1 MSEMRLLLFGDG
13 ALVSKGHLQTQVLNS
28 RADPILSLLFQRSS
42 DALRYEI
49 AHLAPS
55 EREQIP
61 AFNTIDELN
70 ERLRPNHAHAGVQNA
85 LLCISQLAHYIKY
98 AYFLVLVTFS

>member
-13 ALVSKGHLQTQVLNS
+13 ALVSKGRLLTQVLAS

-42 DALRYEI
+42 DALRREI
-49 AHLAPS
+49 SQLAPA

-61 AFNTIDELN
+61 VFNSIDELI
-70 ERLRPNHAHAGVQNA
+70 ERLSPNCTHPGVQNA
-85 LLCISQLAHYIKY
+85 LLCVSQLAHYIE
-98 AYFLVLVTFS
+98 